1 MKVNEKG
8 DCFQREREIEIEI
21 RFGKAG
27 RRVGGREGEIF
38 AMTTDGVT
46 AEDAGRKRS
55 RDLEHARKELASV
68 MERIEGTGGLA
79 GRPIKYFRARRLLAR
94 SARRARSSRLL
105 PLLPATAGKHLWI
118 LAPIL
123 ASILGRAAWNYGQA
137 ARHHKCL
144 AELPPFTQKI
154 FRPAE
159 DCSICRGV
167 EQVDRILDVDPSIFE
182 ERYAYSGRP
191 VVVVDAAINWT
202 ATEVFSFPFFKS
214 LYEGVD
220 GNCQFFPYRT
230 EFKSLREVFEMSADR
245 SLLEE
250 GTEPW
255 YVGWSNCDEEIGSL
269 LRQHY
274 HRPYFLPATAE
285 TEKTDWIFMGSH
297 GYGAPMHVDDVEHP
311 SWQAQI
317 KGEKLW
323 ILDPPREC
331 HYACKRLEV
340 IVHPGEIIVL
350 DTNRWY
356 HQTVIVSEE
365 MSITIGAEYD

>member
-137 ARHHKCL
+137 ARHHKVRFDLSFFLFCFFWNGIIARL
-144 AELPPFTQKI
+144 IKFNSFFLF
-154 FRPAE
+154 
-159 DCSICRGV
+159 
-167 EQVDRILDVDPSIFE
+167 PS
-182 ERYAYSGRP
+182 
-191 VVVVDAAINWT
+191 
-202 ATEVFSFPFFKS
+202 FF
-214 LYEGVD
+214 G
-220 GNCQFFPYRT
+220 
-230 EFKSLREVFEMSADR
+230 
-245 SLLEE
+245 
-250 GTEPW
+250 
-255 YVGWSNCDEEIGSL
+255 I
-269 LRQHY
+269 
-274 HRPYFLPATAE
+274 
-285 TEKTDWIFMGSH
+285 
-297 GYGAPMHVDDVEHP
+297 
-311 SWQAQI
+311 
-317 KGEKLW
+317 
-323 ILDPPREC
+323 
-331 HYACKRLEV
+331 
-340 IVHPGEIIVL
+340 
-350 DTNRWY
+350 
-356 HQTVIVSEE
+356 
-365 MSITIGAEYD
+365 